1 MEQVKEVVDN
11 VHSMGGYAAPLR
23 EVAINLV
30 IGYELQ
36 DLCMCEQVYV
46 CVCMEM
52 WYLTHTH
59 THTPRTKIYYFQ
71 LCKKPKRKNMHA
83 CGLRIHRAVV
93 VSEAGEQACGRNLSL
108 HSFLN
113 L

>member
-59 THTPRTKIYYFQ
+59 TPQELRYTISS
-71 LCKKPKRKNMHA
+71 CVKNRRERICMPV
-83 CGLRIHRAVV
+83 GL
-93 VSEAGEQACGRNLSL
+93 GYTEQWLSL
-108 HSFLN
+108 RLENRLVGETYHCTVF
-113 L
+113 